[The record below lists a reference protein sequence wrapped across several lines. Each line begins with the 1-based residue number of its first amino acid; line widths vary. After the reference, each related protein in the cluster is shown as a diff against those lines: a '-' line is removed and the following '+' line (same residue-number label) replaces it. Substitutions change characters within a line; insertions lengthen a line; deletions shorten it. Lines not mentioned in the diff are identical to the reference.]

1 MRTWAVAL
9 VLFALTLSGAPLA
22 HAQEL
27 IQDTVTFVLAE
38 VTEVVSVGR
47 EEIAFSGVEADYQ
60 TIKVR
65 VLEGTAAGQVLTL
78 ENDYLMLKP
87 GDQVYLR
94 HTVNSREG
102 KDTYAVSE
110 PYRLPVVWLFLGVF
124 LACLF
129 IFGGKQGARGL
140 LALVA
145 SLFFI
150 AYLLLPGILAGYS
163 PILLSIGISSI
174 IIIAGSY
181 ITHGFNRAT
190 TAAVVGML
198 ITIVVTGL
206 LAYAAI
212 YWGRLSGYSEE
223 EAVYLNFNTGGAID
237 FVGLLFGSFMIGLLG
252 VLYDAAIS
260 QAIAVEELLAVG
272 KHATK
277 REIFARA
284 LRIGREHIGAL
295 VNTLAIAY
303 VGASLP
309 LLLLFMQTSTS
320 ADLFQTL
327 NREIF
332 ATEILRTAISSSG
345 LILAVPITSLIAVW
359 MLYGRK
365 KKSEGQTTLHH
376 H

>member
-1 MRTWAVAL
+1 MKKIAL
-9 VLFALTLSGAPLA
+9 LLALPLFFCGAHWA
-22 HAQEL
+22 HAQTVIE
-27 IQDTVTFVLAE
+27 DTVTFSKAKVI
-38 VTEVVSVGR
+38 EVVSERQEFVH
-47 EEIAFSGVEADYQ
+47 AALATSTYQ
-60 TIKVR
+60 TIR
-65 VLEGTAAGQVLTL
+65 AEILEGKEQGQVITL
-78 ENDYLMLKP
+78 DNDYLTLKV
-87 GDQVYLR
+87 GDVFYLR
-94 HTVNSREG
+94 HAVNSYFGR
-102 KDTYAVSE
+102 DTYSVSE
-110 PYRLPVVWLFLGVF
+110 PYRLPVLWVFVGIF

-140 LALVA
+140 LALGA

-198 ITIVVTGL
+198 ITIVVTGI
-206 LAYAAI
+206 LAYIAI
-212 YWGRLSGYSEE
+212 YWGRLSGYADE
-223 EAVYLNFNTGGAID
+223 EAVYLNFNTSGTID

-272 KHATK
+272 KQASR
-277 REIFARA
+277 REIFSRA

-320 ADLFQTL
+320 MDVFQTL
-327 NREIF
+327 NRELF

-345 LILAVPITSLIAVW
+345 LILAVPITTFIAVW
-359 MLYGRK
+359 MLK
-365 KKSEGQTTLHH
+365 KKEDTPTATHIHH
-376 H
+376 S